1 MKANRGK
8 SISEVSRLNIWHINQ
23 LLNSERE
30 YMITWRQLKVLR
42 GKRYVGKKARWF
54 SVFENEVIENMHTR
68 RIKEEFKGEKGFLI
82 EQKGHKIT
90 IDKRRKE
97 WIMFETDYEQGLEI
111 GHIIKKSRRTAEVE
125 AWEEDKENSKHQ
137 REEYIE
143 ESKLKK
149 KENGKRRVVLKEAQ
163 DISNLI
169 RKKESIPYIVVNK
182 EVLFRAEKRK
192 KNITKH
198 AEVKKL
204 RGLERVCIEN
214 NWGAELIDQLIKEE
228 NI

>member
-1 MKANRGK
+1 MR
-8 SISEVSRLNIWHINQ
+8 
-23 LLNSERE
+23 
-30 YMITWRQLKVLR
+30 
-42 GKRYVGKKARWF
+42 
-54 SVFENEVIENMHTR
+54 TR

-82 EQKGHKIT
+82 KQKGHKII

-111 GHIIKKSRRTAEVE
+111 GYIIKKSRRIAEVE

-149 KENGKRRVVLKEAQ
+149 KENSKRWVVLKEEQ

-169 RKKESIPYIVVNK
+169 RKKKSIPYIVANK
-182 EVLFRAEKRK
+182 EVLLKAAKSSKVYRGQKAKRSRK
-192 KNITKH
+192 SLYRK
-198 AEVKKL
+198 
-204 RGLERVCIEN
+204 
-214 NWGAELIDQLIKEE
+214 
-228 NI
+228 